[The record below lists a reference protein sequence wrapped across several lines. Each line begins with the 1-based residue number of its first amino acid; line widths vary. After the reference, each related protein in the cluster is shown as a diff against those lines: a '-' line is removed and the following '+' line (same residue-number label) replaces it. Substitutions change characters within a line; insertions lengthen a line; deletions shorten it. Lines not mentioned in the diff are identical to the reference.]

1 MTVESGGVKLPR
13 EQMGGSPV
21 VVYGS
26 LLLNETLSWLL
37 RAAATVEEG
46 AAELPVMKVAPV
58 IFFFLSFIRDEK
70 L

>member
-1 MTVESGGVKLPR
+1 
-13 EQMGGSPV
+13 MGGSPV
-21 VVYGS
+21 VVCGS

-37 RAAATVEEG
+37 CTAVTVGDVAT
-46 AAELPVMKVAPV
+46 ELPAMEVALV